1 MKNEEI
7 RVDPQVTMA
16 KVVSKK
22 ERSQTFKKN
31 LMKGNDFHFLSLAF
45 PQWPQLLLPQFI
57 NPPYFHVEHPFG
69 ILVSDFIYLFI
80 VLCPEHESL

>member
-16 KVVSKK
+16 KVVNKK
-22 ERSQTFKKN
+22 ERLQTFKKD
-31 LMKGNDFHFLSLAF
+31 LMKRNDFHFLSLAF

-57 NPPYFHVEHPFG
+57 NPP
-69 ILVSDFIYLFI
+69 ILPCRTPVWDLSQ
-80 VLCPEHESL
+80 